1 MSLLYFILL
10 IVSFKKARDFCLFS
24 SLLSPPLPQTVPGTQ
39 LFNKWVNTPGSGSGS
54 LVRAQK
60 RKVELHRRR
69 DGTGLWRKRRHGG
82 EPRKQAPRDEGLPY
96 VPQDFLS
103 IWYMARPQQPLGNIV
118 AMNTLSLDLRNLK
131 KEWGKTN
138 QSC

>member
-1 MSLLYFILL
+1 M
-10 IVSFKKARDFCLFS
+10 
-24 SLLSPPLPQTVPGTQ
+24 
-39 LFNKWVNTPGSGSGS
+39 
-54 LVRAQK
+54 
-60 RKVELHRRR
+60 ELGFGGKE
-69 DGTGLWRKRRHGG
+69 DTGG